1 MEAVLFYFLLPFLLV
16 SLTFLTIVLIRPAI
30 INQFF
35 HCKLTR
41 LKLIGIF
48 GTLTAIFAFLIV
60 VITPR
65 TTNEGI
71 AGVST
76 SEPTKTTIEQTKSS
90 TSDQKIEPEVK
101 KSSTGICHA
110 KGTKYYDITTNYK
123 SFSSLEICLRG
134 GGRLPKN

>member
-1 MEAVLFYFLLPFLLV
+1 MFYFILPFLIM
-16 SLTFLTIVLIRPAI
+16 SLIFLTLGIIRPAI

-41 LKLIGIF
+41 MKFILIF
-48 GTLTAIFAFLIV
+48 GTLTAVFAFLIV
-60 VITPR
+60 FTTPR
-65 TTNEGI
+65 TTNEGV

-76 SEPTKTTIEQTKSS
+76 SQPIKTTAEQAGSS
-90 TSDQKIEPEVK
+90 TNDQKIEPEVK
-101 KSSTGICHA
+101 KSSNGICHA

-134 GGRLPKN
+134 GGRLPKY